1 MPSEINP
8 DLYTKEVLN
17 KFFPKAHLKS
27 STIWESETV
36 KPNFFDGEIS
46 TYNIFKLTPYEYKG
60 RNRFIHFTSIEKLK
74 AILTSGY
81 LRMASLD
88 SLQDT
93 EEVHF
98 AGKVID
104 PNSFYDL
111 DVVSENLFSLS
122 ACESNTANIFNKKM
136 WMEYGDQYRGCIL
149 QYSFSKMELFRSNFG
164 VIRYGEKHLSDL
176 KKLVIMSHSF
186 YQEYGFSVSQLPVFL
201 RTILSFH
208 KNQNYDFE
216 REIRLLIE
224 PEFLPDSCYEP
235 DFCQKKG
242 IKKYY
247 KLPFSERNELPVNT
261 KFDQDTILHHFPQIE
276 LNRII
281 LGPQSSGEDKE
292 GVETLIKHYL
302 PNSEIEI
309 HYLSTTCF

>member
-1 MPSEINP
+1 
-8 DLYTKEVLN
+8 
-17 KFFPKAHLKS
+17 
-27 STIWESETV
+27 
-36 KPNFFDGEIS
+36 
-46 TYNIFKLTPYEYKG
+46 
-60 RNRFIHFTSIEKLK
+60 
-74 AILTSGY
+74 
-81 LRMASLD
+81 MASLD

-111 DVVSENLFSLS
+111 DVASENLFSLS
-122 ACESNTANIFNKKM
+122 ACESNTANILNKKM
-136 WMEYGDQYRGCIL
+136 WMEYGDKYRGCIL

-164 VIRYGEKHLSDL
+164 VIRYGEEYLSDL

-224 PEFLPDSCYEP
+224 PEFLPDSCFED

-276 LNRII
+276 LKRII
-281 LGPQSSGEDKE
+281 LGSQSSVETKE
-292 GVETLIKHYL
+292 EVETLIKHYL

-309 HYLSTTCF
+309 RYLQNII